1 MNTLLYFDFYAP
13 KPSLFIKKQ
22 DSFKTILGL
31 ILSIITILALI
42 SIFVFI
48 FFCFI
53 NDTGLSVLYEKA
65 SKSINMIDLNLSK
78 NIFFYHLN
86 NKSGQIVDKRLI
98 RTYPYLTISTSSET
112 KYELLKETNCDINKL
127 IQSNKE
133 YKNLLD
139 FDISQFNCITFQ
151 NNSDA
156 VMQRR
161 HSPFKNSYINLF
173 VAKCQ
178 NDSGLNITDC
188 FPENEIN
195 EFIENN
201 TLYINLFLES
211 SAINH
216 HNYSYPLTKKYYQ
229 NSMRIPKDFIFSYS
243 FFWRKIEY
251 YTRNSIL
258 LFNYLFQSSS
268 FILDHTIKD
277 KNIYSTKTNFYV
289 DKTIGKI
296 QFLITVEY
304 VDSYIRKYKTLIES
318 LTILMSGFNIITN
331 FCYILN
337 HLCTKSYI
345 YCTIFEPIVY
355 DSKMKTL
362 RENLDKKSSFKN
374 INSINNSSL
383 SPSPS
388 SSKIQLVQNQNINYN
403 NQILKLNNKTYPLQK
418 KKSIPINSEINV
430 DPIKT
435 FKIQKEEFKNILT
448 DIETKKI
455 SDKVNFYDNFLFFL
469 GKLFHSNNKKQM
481 YLRRLE
487 KLLRE
492 ELSLDHLYQQFK
504 KIKLLVYSLNE
515 IKKPQSDKWNVLPKN
530 QFSINVSSINAI

>member
-1 MNTLLYFDFYAP
+1 
-13 KPSLFIKKQ
+13 
-22 DSFKTILGL
+22 
-31 ILSIITILALI
+31 
-42 SIFVFI
+42 
-48 FFCFI
+48 
-53 NDTGLSVLYEKA
+53 
-65 SKSINMIDLNLSK
+65 MIELNLSK

-229 NSMRIPKDFIFSYS
+229 NSMSIPKDFIFSYS
-243 FFWRKIEY
+243 FFWRRIEY
-251 YTRNSIL
+251 YTRNPIL

-277 KNIYSTKTNFYV
+277 KDIYSTKTNFYV
-289 DKTIGKI
+289 DKTIGII

-318 LTILMSGFNIITN
+318 LTILMSVFNIITN

-374 INSINNSSL
+374 INSINNSSC
-383 SPSPS
+383 
-388 SSKIQLVQNQNINYN
+388 IGIYN
-403 NQILKLNNKTYPLQK
+403 FFKFLQCF
-418 KKSIPINSEINV
+418 I
-430 DPIKT
+430 
-435 FKIQKEEFKNILT
+435 
-448 DIETKKI
+448 
-455 SDKVNFYDNFLFFL
+455 FLA
-469 GKLFHSNNKKQM
+469 
-481 YLRRLE
+481 
-487 KLLRE
+487 KLLYDGIFFNGNIFKDSNE
-492 ELSLDHLYQQFK
+492 LNISAQLSL
-504 KIKLLVYSLNE
+504 IKEKDSYFNSPYNSRILIFENE
-515 IKKPQSDKWNVLPKN
+515 KDIVIFDIA
-530 QFSINVSSINAI
+530 FITICSINMFSSFFTSIHLSF